1 MMLVSLFFFCSFL
14 FSFFLSILSFRLLYE
29 IRIFYSLKTFL
40 IRDHIGTGIG
50 TMETHSHSTAIKV
63 RIKIIIAFYIK
74 FFLFENKS
82 VNEANENEPR
92 KPSAVRRDAKRGG
105 GGEKS

>member
-1 MMLVSLFFFCSFL
+1 MYDARFTLFFLFVSLLFFL
-14 FSFFLSILSFRLLYE
+14 LSILSFRLLYE

-40 IRDHIGTGIG
+40 IRDHIETGIG

-82 VNEANENEPR
+82 VNEANENELH
-92 KPSAVRRDAKRGG
+92 KPSAVRRDAKGGRG
-105 GGEKS
+105 